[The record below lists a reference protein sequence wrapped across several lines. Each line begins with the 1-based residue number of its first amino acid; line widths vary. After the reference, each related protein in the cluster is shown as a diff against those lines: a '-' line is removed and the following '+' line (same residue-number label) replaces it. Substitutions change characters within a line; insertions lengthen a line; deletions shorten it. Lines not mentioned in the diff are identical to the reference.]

1 MKIEYKRSYEAKE
14 MSLSKPIMINE
25 KTICDFKGSGSKSIS
40 TFHGVTF
47 NFDKKNLGKV
57 LDSEIVKVW
66 EQVVE
71 DYNDGSIDAGTMGVE
86 LEGGKRHLHISVIL
100 SERALT
106 AVTGDRYRNLINES
120 RLSWKSYK
128 RKNGKEVKRCT
139 TVVSIQPNG
148 LKGGVRHSAYN
159 WLSYSLKEMAKDFN
173 DVNVFARDVDFT
185 NGNDFK
191 TIGMFDGSDNDQRR
205 KEKMASC
212 IFIAWQKKCSEK
224 NGEPENICIGSR
236 LPAQAME
243 FMESVGIDDVEW
255 TVEGDRAAMATNQA
269 SIITKMVLNRIG
281 KKRYNLGPN
290 FLGSTKE
297 GKAAY
302 GLVMGLKPLPNRT
315 SQDYENE
322 LYNALLKSR
331 ATTLGACVESKV
343 EKRLMLENEKL
354 KKKYLRLENVCK
366 GHLITIDKLKHHK
379 TNKRARNKQIEE
391 FQRLQ
396 KKEDRYQDKMEE
408 DHPDY
413 CRYEGS
419 ATKYD
424 DKIAE
429 LRNLNEIEEAFL
441 DIIPT
446 SLTKRK
452 TQTVTELLE
461 VHKRQ
466 RVE

>member
-47 NFDKKNLGKV
+47 NFDKKTLGGV

-66 EQVVE
+66 EQVVK
-71 DYNDGSIDAGTMGVE
+71 DYDAGFIVAATMGVE

-128 RKNGKEVKRCT
+128 RKNGDEVKSCT
-139 TVVSIQPNG
+139 TVVSSQPNG

-205 KEKMASC
+205 KEKMANC

-224 NGEPENICIGSR
+224 NGEPETISTGGR
-236 LPAQAME
+236 LSTQALE
-243 FMESVGIDDVEW
+243 FMQSVGIDEIAW
-255 TVEGDRAAMATNQA
+255 TVEGDRKTMALNQA
-269 SIITKMVLNRIG
+269 KIITKMVLNNIG
-281 KKRYNLGPN
+281 KKRYNLDKK
-290 FLGSTKE
+290 FF
-297 GKAAY
+297 GKGGDATY
-302 GLVMGLKPLPNRT
+302 ELVMGLKPLPNQT

-322 LYNALLKSR
+322 LYSAILKQRANALR
-331 ATTLGACVESKV
+331 IHVESKV
-343 EKRLMLENEKL
+343 EQGLLLENEKL

-366 GHLITIDKLKHHK
+366 GHLITIDNLKRHK
-379 TNKRARNKQIEE
+379 TNKRARNKQIKEY
-391 FQRLQ
+391 QRLQ
-396 KKEDRYQDKMEE
+396 RKEDRYQDKMEE
-408 DHPDY
+408 KYSDY
-413 CRYEGS
+413 CRNERS
-419 ATKYD
+419 AKKYD

-429 LRNLNEIEEAFL
+429 LRKLNEEEEATL

-446 SLTKRK
+446 TLIKRK
-452 TQTVTELLE
+452 TPTSTEQLE
-461 VHKRQ
+461 VQKRQ

>member
-1 MKIEYKRSYEAKE
+1 M
-14 MSLSKPIMINE
+14 
-25 KTICDFKGSGSKSIS
+25 
-40 TFHGVTF
+40 
-47 NFDKKNLGKV
+47 
-57 LDSEIVKVW
+57 
-66 EQVVE
+66 
-71 DYNDGSIDAGTMGVE
+71 
-86 LEGGKRHLHISVIL
+86 
-100 SERALT
+100 
-106 AVTGDRYRNLINES
+106 AVTAGRYRSLIAKD
-120 RLSWKSYK
+120 RRAKPKIYI
-128 RKNGKEVKRCT
+128 RKGKEVKTFT
-139 TVVSIQPNG
+139 TVVASQPNG

-281 KKRYNLGPN
+281 KKRYNLDKK
-290 FLGSTKE
+290 FFGSDKGGNATYE
-297 GKAAY
+297 
-302 GLVMGLKPLPNRT
+302 LVMGLKPLPNQT

-322 LYNALLKSR
+322 LYSAILKQRANALR
-331 ATTLGACVESKV
+331 IHVESKV
-343 EKRLMLENEKL
+343 EQGLLLENEKL

-441 DIIPT
+441 EIIPT

-461 VHKRQ
+461 VHKRH